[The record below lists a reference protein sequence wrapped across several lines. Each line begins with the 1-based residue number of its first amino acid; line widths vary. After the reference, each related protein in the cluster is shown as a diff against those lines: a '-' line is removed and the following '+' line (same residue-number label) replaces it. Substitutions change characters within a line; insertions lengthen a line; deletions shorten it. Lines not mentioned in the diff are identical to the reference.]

1 MALSVSEQL
10 TQLDA
15 ARQLVLADSGLYPQ
29 IVQGILPIVGANA
42 RLELRRWGADF
53 LAETFAS
60 PLLGSQEKERLS
72 IVILKTLRELLE
84 NPGED
89 NNVVKSVIQAAAS
102 IYALVFQYIIS
113 NPQDSATWDRMSA
126 IKSNVF
132 RRWDT
137 APGGIRVCCIKFVQ
151 RVVQV
156 QTPGEIADPRR
167 PEQYEVSLALVPR
180 DHPLVPRS
188 RLEPEALGL
197 LDRLINVFHEETSD
211 PILVNATLNC
221 LGTLIRTR
229 PNAAN
234 KIINALLNFNP
245 LKQANTPM
253 TPKTRV
259 QIKSM
264 EKTTRM
270 VLLNVLRRNENAPF
284 AVRIRQYIDRLTQ
297 ARFDVFDEGNRKR
310 TLPSEPTDGLDS
322 AKRMRL
328 GAELPERSGPP
339 PLPPG
344 PVSHAQLFTLTGDRA
359 LTSFDVTQLPIDLIV
374 RITIPMLHRVEQPA
388 VDAAVNAV
396 RSRFL
401 AVKKNQAAQAQAPAQ
416 PLGEDEED
424 YEPDFEP
431 TEEQT
436 LNQVSNLPP
445 EEPLQIPSD
454 LALGPFKLPQPPPL
468 TAAETEQIGKGTI
481 SRVFSMMSVL
491 EESSAAKRQKPG
503 LNRLAGSKYDRDAWM
518 TVITR
523 LATRASAGLDE
534 DEEDTTDNEKDGS
547 KGAIAR
553 QTPTPSLSDGIR
565 ETLWKYIIEDF
576 RARIPIAISWLNE
589 EWFNDRIQFLNHD
602 RQDIGKR
609 QPRQHYEK
617 WMLKI
622 LDSILPFL
630 DAKDKVLIRFLS
642 EIPALDKRVLDRV
655 KGLARDPERVTLAVN
670 ALYYLTL
677 VRPPVRETCIDALE
691 DLWRSLLV
699 LSRTSANIPLLSD
712 DDAKAPA
719 AKLLK
724 KLRPEVLKEASPKAE
739 PPPPAEGI
747 ASRPPNGGKEDLPLA
762 SVKDEGIEAPP
773 NAVAAAG

>member
-1 MALSVSEQL
+1 MALSVPEQL

-15 ARQLVLADSGLYPQ
+15 ARQLVLGDSGLYPQ

-60 PLLGSQEKERLS
+60 PLLISQEKERLS
-72 IVILKTLRELLE
+72 IVILQTLRELLE

-102 IYALVFQYIIS
+102 IYALVFRYIIS
-113 NPQDSATWDRMSA
+113 NPHDSVTWDRMAA
-126 IKSNVF
+126 IKSNVL

-137 APGGIRVCCIKFVQ
+137 AFGGIRVCCIKFVQ

-156 QTPGEIADPRR
+156 QTPGVIADPRR
-167 PEQYEVSLALVPR
+167 PEQNEVSLALVPR
-180 DHPLVPRS
+180 DHPLIPPS

-197 LDRLINVFHEETSD
+197 LDRLLNVFHEETCD
-211 PILVNATLNC
+211 AILVNATLNC

-229 PNAAN
+229 QNAAN
-234 KIINALLNFNP
+234 RIVNAILNFNP
-245 LKQANTPM
+245 LKQANSPLS
-253 TPKTRV
+253 PKTKV

-270 VLLNVLRRNENAPF
+270 VLMNVLRRNENGPF
-284 AVRIRQYIDRLTQ
+284 AGRIRQYIDRLIP
-297 ARFDVFDEGNRKR
+297 ARFDIFDEGNRKR
-310 TLPSEPTDGLDS
+310 PLPSEPTDGLDN

-328 GAELPERSGPP
+328 GAELPERPGPP

-344 PVSHAQLFTLTGDRA
+344 PVSHAQLFTLTGDRG

-374 RITIPMLHRVEQPA
+374 RITVPVLHRIEQPA

-396 RSRFL
+396 RSRYL
-401 AVKKNQAAQAQAPAQ
+401 ALKKTQAAQSQAPTQ
-416 PLGEDEED
+416 TTTEEEED

-431 TEEQT
+431 TEEQA
-436 LNQVSNLPP
+436 LNETKDQQPEEQLQLPP
-445 EEPLQIPSD
+445 D

-468 TAAETEQIGKGTI
+468 TAEQTEQNGKGTI
-481 SRVFSMMSVL
+481 SRVFSMLSEL
-491 EESSAAKRQKPG
+491 EEPSSAKRLKPG
-503 LNRLAGSKYDRDAWM
+503 LNRLAGSNYDRDAWM

-523 LATRASAGLDE
+523 LATRASAGLD
-534 DEEDTTDNEKDGS
+534 DQDTSDNDKDHS
-547 KGAIAR
+547 KGTVTK
-553 QTPTPSLSDGIR
+553 QTPAPSLSDGIR
-565 ETLWKYIIEDF
+565 ETMAKFILEDF
-576 RARIPIAISWLNE
+576 RLRIPIAISWLNE
-589 EWFNDRIQFLNHD
+589 EWFNDRIQSQS
-602 RQDIGKR
+602 QDGQKTIKR
-609 QPRQHYEK
+609 PPKGNYEK

-622 LDSILPFL
+622 LDGILPFL

-642 EIPALDKRVLDRV
+642 EIPVLDVKVLDRV

-670 ALYYLTL
+670 ALYYLIL
-677 VRPPVRETCIDALE
+677 VRPPVREMCIDALE
-691 DLWRSLLV
+691 DLWR
-699 LSRTSANIPLLSD
+699 NF

-724 KLRPEVLKEASPKAE
+724 KLRPQILNEDPPNN
-739 PPPPAEGI
+739 PPPPSVDGIKSPPLSESKEGLPSASVNGEGI
-747 ASRPPNGGKEDLPLA
+747 S
-762 SVKDEGIEAPP
+762 STP